1 MDSIKR
7 YTNIGRRLTANM
19 LVFIGSILLVLNFT
33 LTLSVRDYY
42 YTQVGDD
49 ISRYAQSFDR
59 LSVADSSQYV
69 SEARTLA
76 EDFPMKAEIEL
87 QFLDKNGNVIVSSNG
102 FLPEKEENYGDYESA
117 VKNGLGSW
125 TGKLS
130 SGEKVM
136 SYCSVLT
143 DYGRGSNGAV
153 RCITSLS
160 RIDLQIIYIE
170 IIVLIVSI
178 AIMVVAFLVGK
189 YFVQSIVNPLKDV
202 TNIARQIAAGDFKS
216 RIEVRELNEIGEL
229 CDSINYMAGEL
240 ESTDRLKN
248 EFISSVS
255 HELRTPLTAIKGWGE
270 TVRGSVYTD
279 HALVTKGI
287 DVILRESERL
297 SGLVEELLDFSRMQ
311 SGRMVYKTEKVDV
324 LAELGE
330 AVCMYEEAAKKAGVM
345 LAYHEPDATACVI
358 GDSNRLTQVFVNV
371 IDNAIKYNHEG
382 GVVQINVAI
391 DNSCVNITV
400 SDTGVGIPAEDLS
413 RVKEKFYKANQ
424 TVRGSGIG
432 LAVAD
437 EIVRYHNGLLIVDS
451 TEGIGTAVTVALPLA
466 LEESA
471 EIGTVGESKADDVL
485 SGQTEDETNK

>member
-7 YTNIGRRLTANM
+7 YTNIGKRLTMNM
-19 LVFIGSILLVLNFT
+19 LVFIGSILLVLN
-33 LTLSVRDYY
+33 LTLMLSVKDYY
-42 YTQVGDD
+42 YTQVGDEM
-49 ISRYAQSFDR
+49 SNYAQSFDR
-59 LSVADSSQYV
+59 LSVVESSEYLSQ
-69 SEARTLA
+69 ARILA
-76 EDFPMKAEIEL
+76 EDFSMKANIEL
-87 QFLDKNGNVIVSSNG
+87 QFLDKSGNVIVSSNG
-102 FLPEKEENYGDYESA
+102 FLPEEPEKYGDYESA
-117 VKNGLGSW
+117 VENGLSSW
-125 TGKLS
+125 VGALSTG
-130 SGEKVM
+130 ERVM
-136 SYCSVLT
+136 SCCSVLT

-160 RIDLQIIYIE
+160 RVDRQLIYID
-170 IIVLIVSI
+170 ILFITISA
-178 AIMVVAFLVGK
+178 AIMVIASLIGK
-189 YFVQSIVNPLKDV
+189 YFVQSIVKPLKDV
-202 TNIARQIAAGDFKS
+202 TNVARKMASGDFKS

-240 ESTDRLKN
+240 ESTERLKN

-311 SGRMVYKTEKVDV
+311 SGRMVYKTERIDV
-324 LAELGE
+324 IAELSE

-345 LAYHEPDATACVI
+345 LAYHEPEQAACVI

-382 GVVQINVAI
+382 GVVQVNVAL
-391 DNSCVNITV
+391 DNNCVNITV
-400 SDTGVGIPAEDLS
+400 SDTGVGIPSADLS

-424 TVRGSGIG
+424 TVGGSGIG

-437 EIVRYHNGLLIVDS
+437 EIVRYHNGLLLVES
-451 TEGIGTAVTVALPLA
+451 TEGIGTSVTVVLPLA
-466 LEESA
+466 ADESV
-471 EIGTVGESKADDVL
+471 EADAHID
-485 SGQTEDETNK
+485 TETSDETNE